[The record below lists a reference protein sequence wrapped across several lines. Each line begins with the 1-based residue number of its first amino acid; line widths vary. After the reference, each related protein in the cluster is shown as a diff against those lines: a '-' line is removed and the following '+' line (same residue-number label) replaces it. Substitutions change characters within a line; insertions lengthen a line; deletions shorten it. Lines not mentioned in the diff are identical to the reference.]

1 MRRHIFMM
9 VRLSIVLAV
18 CLSTARPAAAD
29 ATLFRVFLHDGSSV
43 VSYGEMARV
52 NDQVIFSMPVGGT
65 PEAPRLHAVT
75 LASDLVDW
83 TRTQRHAVSAR
94 YLTYLG
100 TRAETDYDRLITD
113 VAFVLNRIAQT
124 TDRAAALALAE
135 GARRTLADWPRTHF
149 GYRQDE
155 IRDIV
160 THLDQAIS
168 RLRGSGRI
176 ELSLFSAV
184 DPIAVE
190 APATLPGP
198 GEQLNQLVRVLRVT
212 SDARDRIALL
222 QAALMLL
229 AESNPGIIPDYEP
242 RRRSLDRHLRYE
254 LAIDERYAR
263 LSRQLVE
270 RATRAAADAKVAD
283 VERVFDALAR
293 EDDRLGHQRPA
304 VIHAVRNSVQAQLAA
319 ARRLR
324 LLRDQWAVRR
334 DVYRAYQRVVG
345 TPIVQL
351 VKAQAALEDIRR
363 LDGPSP
369 KQLATLRSRLSG
381 GAERLQRV
389 LVPEDLRGTHDLI
402 VGAWRFAE
410 TAARARL
417 EAVSSGSLAT
427 AWEASSAAAG
437 ALMMLSR
444 AQLQLREF
452 LEPPKLQ

>member
-1 MRRHIFMM
+1 MM
-9 VRLSIVLAV
+9 ARVSIALFV
-18 CLSTARPAAAD
+18 CLATVRPAAAD
-29 ATLFRVFLHDGSSV
+29 ATLFRVFLRDGSSLV
-43 VSYGEMARV
+43 TYGELARV
-52 NDQVIFSMPVGGT
+52 SDQVIFSMPVGGP

-83 TRTQRHAVSAR
+83 TRTERHAASAR
-94 YLTYLG
+94 YLRYVD
-100 TRAETDYDRLITD
+100 TRAETDYDRLITE
-113 VAFVLNRIAQT
+113 VAVVLNRIAQA

-135 GARRTLADWPRTHF
+135 GARRTLTDWPRTHF

-155 IRDIV
+155 VRDIV

-168 RLRGSGRI
+168 TLRGSGTI

-184 DPIAVE
+184 APVAVE
-190 APATLPGP
+190 APAMMPGP
-198 GEQLNQLVRVLRVT
+198 AEQLEQLVRVLRVT
-212 SDARDRIALL
+212 PEARDRIALL
-222 QAALMLL
+222 QAGLMLL
-229 AESNPGIIPDYEP
+229 AESNPGMIPGHDTL
-242 RRRSLDRHLRYE
+242 RRTLDRQLRYE
-254 LAIDERYAR
+254 LGVDERYAR

-270 RATRAAADAKVAD
+270 RATRAAANAKIGD
-283 VERVFDALAR
+283 VERVIDAIAR
-293 EDDRLGHQRPA
+293 EDARLGHQRPA
-304 VIHAVRNSVQAQLAA
+304 VIQAVRNSVEVHLAA

-324 LLRDQWAVRR
+324 LLRDQWEVRR
-334 DVYRAYQRVVG
+334 DLYRAYQRAVG

-351 VKAQAALEDIRR
+351 VKSQTALDDIRR

-389 LVPEDLRGTHDLI
+389 LVPEDLRGTHELV

-410 TAARARL
+410 TAARTRL
-417 EAVSSGSLAT
+417 DAVSSGSLST

-444 AQLQLREF
+444 AQQQLREF
-452 LEPPKLQ
+452 LEPPRLQ